1 MNTATQH
8 TAAHASTEHS
18 QRDMEP
24 SARRVEPP
32 HPHTGVPR
40 SKESVTRGSVT
51 AEFAVLLPALVLLLA
66 FIGAIATVGAAQV
79 RSQHAAG
86 MSAREE
92 ARGSHIEVAKVAGD
106 GATQRVDRSGEW
118 VTVEVRNNVKLWT
131 FLGPGITVHAT
142 ATARVEE
149 SAASGQQ

>member
-1 MNTATQH
+1 MSTATQGTATH
-8 TAAHASTEHS
+8 TSTERS
-18 QRDMEP
+18 QRDVEP
-24 SARRVEPP
+24 SAQSVELS
-32 HPHTGVPR
+32 HPHTGVRR
-40 SKESVTRGSVT
+40 SKESVMRGSVT

-92 ARGSHIEVAKVAGD
+92 ARGSHVDVSKVAGD
-106 GATQRVDRSGEW
+106 GATQRVDRNGEW
-118 VTVEVRNNVKLWT
+118 VTVEVRNNVKLWA

-149 SAASGQQ
+149 STASGQQ